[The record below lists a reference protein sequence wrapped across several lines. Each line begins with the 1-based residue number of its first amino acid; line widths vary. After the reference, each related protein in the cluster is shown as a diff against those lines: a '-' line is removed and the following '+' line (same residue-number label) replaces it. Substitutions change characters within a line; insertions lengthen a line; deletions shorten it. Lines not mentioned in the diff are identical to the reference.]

1 MNNPITIPS
10 ALAPMAGYTDY
21 PMRKIAAMFGASY
34 VVSEMISSVAMCM
47 NDRKTAAL
55 AKIGEG
61 EAPVILQLFGHDPSM
76 MAEAARKLLTGEY
89 TGCSYA
95 APPAGIDINMGC
107 PVKKIVTSGDGS
119 ALMRTPDTARSVVA
133 ATAEVCA
140 KYGVPLSVKIRAG
153 WDSDHIN
160 CAEFAADMAQA
171 GAAKITLHCRTREQ
185 MYMPSADPSHAE
197 STAKALKSLEK
208 PVVLVGNGDIETRAD
223 AEQYLAAGCTE
234 VAVGRAA
241 LGNPWI
247 FRELSS
253 PDTFVPPTVE
263 EIKALAVSLVEAVV
277 REHGETVGV
286 RESRSRAAYF
296 IKGMRGA
303 ARVRE
308 RLNHTETL
316 TEFVSIL
323 ETIGEE

>member
-1 MNNPITIPS
+1 MMKLPIIS

-21 PMRKIAAMFGASY
+21 PMRKIAADFGAAY
-34 VVSEMISSVAMCM
+34 VVSEMISAVAMCM
-47 NDRKTAAL
+47 NDRKTAVL

-61 EAPVILQLFGHDPSM
+61 EAPVVLQIFGHDPAM
-76 MAEAARKLLTGEY
+76 MAEAARKLLTGDY
-89 TGCSYA
+89 AGCSYA

-119 ALMRTPDTARSVVA
+119 ALMRTPDIARDVTAAVA
-133 ATAEVCA
+133 DVCA

-153 WDSDHIN
+153 WDTGHIN
-160 CAEFAADMAQA
+160 CAEFAAEMARA

-185 MYMPSADPSHAE
+185 MYIPSADPAHAE
-197 STAKALKSLEK
+197 STAQTLKTLEK
-208 PVVLVGNGDIETRAD
+208 PVIFVGNGDIETRAD
-223 AEQYLAAGCTE
+223 AKRYLAAGCDE
-234 VAVGRAA
+234 VAIGRAA

-247 FRELSS
+247 FRELSD
-253 PDTFVPPTVE
+253 PEHFTPPTLD
-263 EIKALAVSLVEAVV
+263 EIRALSIALVEAVV
-277 REHGETVGV
+277 REKGETVGV

-303 ARVRE
+303 ARVRDQ
-308 RLNHTETL
+308 LNHAETL
-316 TEFVSIL
+316 TEFVKIL

>member
-1 MNNPITIPS
+1 MKIPS
-10 ALAPMAGYTDY
+10 SLAPMAGYTDY
-21 PMRKIAAMFGASY
+21 PMRKIAAQFGADY

-47 NDRKTAAL
+47 GDRKTAVL

-61 EAPVILQLFGHDPSM
+61 EAPVILQLFGHDPAM
-76 MAEAARKLLTGEY
+76 MAEAARKLLTGDY
-89 TGCSYA
+89 PGCSYA

-119 ALMRTPDTARSVVA
+119 ALMRTPDTARAVVSA
-133 ATAEVCA
+133 AAEVCHR
-140 KYGVPLSVKIRAG
+140 YNVPLSVKIRAG
-153 WDSDHIN
+153 WDGDSVN
-160 CAEFAADMAQA
+160 CAEFAAAMAEA
-171 GAAKITLHCRTREQ
+171 GADKITLHCRTREQ
-185 MYMPSADPSHAE
+185 MYMPSADPTYAGTTVRALADS
-197 STAKALKSLEK
+197 AKNV
-208 PVVLVGNGDIETRAD
+208 PLVGNGDIETRAD
-223 AEQYLAAGCTE
+223 AERYLALGCRE
-234 VAVGRAA
+234 VAIGRAA

-253 PDTFVPPTVE
+253 PETFVPPTIE
-263 EIKALAVSLVEAVV
+263 EIKELAISLVEAVV
-277 REHGETVGV
+277 REHGEVVGV

-308 RLNHTETL
+308 RLNHAETL
-316 TEFVSIL
+316 TEFVRTL

>member
-1 MNNPITIPS
+1 MNTQPIIS
-10 ALAPMAGYTDY
+10 SLAPMAGYTDY
-21 PMRKIAAMFGASY
+21 PMRKIAAQFGASY
-34 VVSEMISSVAMCM
+34 VVSEMISGVAMCM
-47 NDRKTAAL
+47 NDRKTAVL

-61 EAPVILQLFGHDPSM
+61 EAPVVLQIFGHDPAM
-76 MAEAARKLLTGEY
+76 MAEAARKLLTGEF

-119 ALMRTPDTARSVVA
+119 ALMRTPDIARGVTAAVA
-133 ATAEVCA
+133 DVCA
-140 KYGVPLSVKIRAG
+140 KHGVPLSVKIRAG

-160 CAEFAADMAQA
+160 CAEFAAAMAEA
-171 GAAKITLHCRTREQ
+171 GASKITVHCRTREQ
-185 MYMPSADPSHAE
+185 MYMPSADPAHAE
-197 STAKALKSLEK
+197 SAAQALKSIGK
-208 PVVLVGNGDIETRAD
+208 PVILVGNGDIETRAD
-223 AEQYLAAGCTE
+223 AERYLAIGCHE

-247 FRELSS
+247 FRELSD
-253 PDTFVPPTVE
+253 PEHYTPPTLD
-263 EIKALAVSLVEAVV
+263 EIRELSISLVEAVV

-303 ARVRE
+303 ARVRDN
-308 RLNHTETL
+308 LNHAETL
-316 TEFVSIL
+316 SEFVKIL

>member
-1 MNNPITIPS
+1 MNNPPIPS

-21 PMRKIAAMFGASY
+21 PMRKIAAQFGASY

-47 NDRKTAAL
+47 NDRKTAVL

-76 MAEAARKLLTGEY
+76 MAEAARKLLTGDY
-89 TGCSYA
+89 AGCSYA

-119 ALMRTPDTARSVVA
+119 ALMRTPDIARAVVA

-140 KYGVPLSVKIRAG
+140 KHNVPLSVKIRAG

-171 GAAKITLHCRTREQ
+171 GADKITIHCRTREQ

-197 STAKALKSLEK
+197 SVAQALKNLEK
-208 PVVLVGNGDIETRAD
+208 PVILAGNGDIETRAD
-223 AEQYLAAGCTE
+223 AERYLAIGCGE

-247 FRELSS
+247 FRELSA
-253 PDTFVPPTVE
+253 PATFVPPTVE
-263 EIKALAVSLVEAVV
+263 EIKELAISLVEAVV

-286 RESRSRAAYF
+286 RESRARAAYF

-308 RLNHTETL
+308 RLNHAETL
-316 TEFVSIL
+316 SEFVKTL

>member
-1 MNNPITIPS
+1 MKKKITS
-10 ALAPMAGYTDY
+10 SLAPMAGYTDY
-21 PMRKIAAMFGASY
+21 PLRKIAADFGADY

-47 NDRKTAAL
+47 GDRKTAVL

-61 EAPVILQLFGHDPSM
+61 EAPVVLQLFGHDPAM
-76 MAEAARKLLTGEY
+76 MAEAARKLLSGDY
-89 TGCSYA
+89 PGCSYA

-119 ALMRTPDTARSVVA
+119 SLMRTPDTACAVTSA
-133 ATAEVCA
+133 AAEVCA
-140 KYGVPLSVKIRAG
+140 KFGVPLSVKIRAG
-153 WDSDHIN
+153 WDAGHIN
-160 CAEFAADMAQA
+160 CAEFAAAVARA
-171 GAAKITLHCRTREQ
+171 GAEKITIHCRTREQ
-185 MYMPSADPSHAE
+185 MYMPSADPSHAAAVAE
-197 STAKALKSLEK
+197 ALRGVGK
-208 PVVLVGNGDIETRAD
+208 PVLLVGNGDIETRET
-223 AEQYLAAGCTE
+223 AERYLACGCAE

-247 FRELSS
+247 FRELSD
-253 PDTFVPPTVE
+253 PEHFVPPAVD
-263 EIKALAVSLVEAVV
+263 EIKALAISLVEAVV
-277 REHGETVGV
+277 REHGELVGV

-308 RLNHTETL
+308 RLNHAETL
-316 TEFVSIL
+316 SEFVSIL

>member
-1 MNNPITIPS
+1 MNTQPIIS
-10 ALAPMAGYTDY
+10 SLAPMAGYTDY
-21 PMRKIAAMFGASY
+21 PMRKIAAQFGASY
-34 VVSEMISSVAMCM
+34 VVSEMISAVAMCM
-47 NDRKTAAL
+47 NDRKTAVL
-55 AKIGEG
+55 AKIGES
-61 EAPVILQLFGHDPSM
+61 EAPVVLQIFGHDPAM
-76 MAEAARKLLTGEY
+76 MAEAARKLLTGDY
-89 TGCSYA
+89 AGCSYA

-119 ALMRTPDTARSVVA
+119 ALMRTPDIARDVTAAVA
-133 ATAEVCA
+133 DVCA

-160 CAEFAADMAQA
+160 CAEFAAAMAEA
-171 GAAKITLHCRTREQ
+171 GASKITVHCRTREQ
-185 MYMPSADPSHAE
+185 MYMPSADPAYAE
-197 STAKALKSLEK
+197 SVAQALKSTGK
-208 PVVLVGNGDIETRAD
+208 PVVLVGNGDIESRAD
-223 AEQYLAAGCTE
+223 AERYLAIGCRE

-247 FRELSS
+247 FRELSD
-253 PDTFVPPTVE
+253 PEHFTPPTLD
-263 EIKALAVSLVEAVV
+263 EIRALSISLVEAVV

-303 ARVRE
+303 AGVRD
-308 RLNHTETL
+308 RLNHAETL
-316 TEFVSIL
+316 SEFVKIL